1 MKSKFLGSR
10 ANKLL
15 FEFNNLQLKPGQV
28 EIKPH
33 FVRNVKKINEDE
45 SKKIYQLTC
54 EIKPTQDAPIP
65 FTIFV
70 DYSAVYEVDFE
81 NQYEERSFMI
91 DVTKQLYATI
101 RTVIINLTS
110 NAGIN
115 AVLLPM
121 QANSIFPEDEEID
134 MASTGI

>member
-1 MKSKFLGSR
+1 MKAVYLGSR

-15 FEFNNLQLKPGQV
+15 FEFNNIQVKPGQL

-33 FVRNVKKINEDE
+33 FIRNLKKVNEDE
-45 SKKIYQLTC
+45 RKKIYQLIC

-65 FTIFV
+65 FTIYV
-70 DYSAVYEVDFE
+70 DYSAIYEVEFE

-101 RTVIINLTS
+101 RTIIINLTS

-121 QANSIFPEDEEID
+121 QANSIFPEDEEVD
-134 MASTGI
+134 MASSGI